1 MNNSESLYHP
11 QCLVSIIVPIR
22 NEADYIERCLNAIV
36 AQDHPLLEC
45 WVVDGMST
53 DATRQLLAPYLQK
66 YSWIHCLD
74 NPEQTAP
81 YAMNY
86 GLAEVTGEVIIRVDG
101 HCEIAPDYVSQCLR
115 LLDETVADCVGGPLV
130 SQGDT
135 HRAQAIALAMS
146 SPFGVGNARF
156 RYSQTPGW
164 VDTLAFGAY
173 RKAVFETVGHFN
185 PELTRNQDDEFNYRL
200 RSAGC
205 KIYLSPDIQAIYY
218 TRGSYRKLWKQYQ
231 GYGLW
236 KIRVMQQYPGSTQWR
251 HLVPAAFVAGLS
263 LGLLGSGSR
272 RGRQLS
278 ALIILPYSLLALLM
292 GVRRCRSA
300 TTVAKPWSYLPEM
313 LLSFPI
319 LHLAY
324 GVGFWRGLFKAVQSG
339 SGLAYAKAALKKPR

>member
-1 MNNSESLYHP
+1 MNNSQSLYDP

-22 NEADYIERCLNAIV
+22 NEADYIERCLDAIV
-36 AQDHPLLEC
+36 AQDHPTLEC
-45 WVVDGMST
+45 WVIDGMST
-53 DATRQLLAPYLQK
+53 DATRDLLTPYLQK
-66 YSWIHCLD
+66 YAWIRCLD

-101 HCEIAPDYVSQCLR
+101 HCEIASDYVSNCLR
-115 LLDETVADCVGGPLV
+115 LLDETGADCVGGPLV

-135 HRAQAIALAMS
+135 RRAQAIALAMS

-173 RKAVFETVGHFN
+173 RKAVFDTVGHFN
-185 PELTRNQDDEFNYRL
+185 SELTRNQDDEFNYRL

-205 KIYLSPDIQAIYY
+205 KIYLSPDIQAVYY
-218 TRGSYRKLWKQYQ
+218 TRGSFHKLWKQYQ

-251 HLVPAAFVAGLS
+251 HLVPAGFVAGLS
-263 LGLLGSGSR
+263 LGLLGAGTR
-272 RGRQLS
+272 RGRQGL
-278 ALIILPYSLLALLM
+278 ALILGPYSLLALVM
-292 GVRRCRSA
+292 GIRRCRSA
-300 TTVAKPWSYLPEM
+300 TTVARPWIYLPEM
-313 LLSFPI
+313 LMSFPL

-324 GVGFWRGLFKAVQSG
+324 GVGFWRGIITALST
-339 SGLAYAKAALKKPR
+339 LAGRVNSKKSP

>member
-1 MNNSESLYHP
+1 MNNSEILYHP
-11 QCLVSIIVPIR
+11 QTLVSIIVPIR
-22 NEADYIERCLNAIV
+22 NEADYIERCLNALI
-36 AQDHPLLEC
+36 AQDHAALEC

-66 YSWIHCLD
+66 YPWMHCVD

-86 GLAEVTGEVIIRVDG
+86 GLEKVTGEVIIRVDG
-101 HCEIAPDYVSQCLR
+101 HCEIAPDYVSSCLR
-115 LLDETVADCVGGPLV
+115 VLNETGADCVGGPLV

-135 HRAQAIALAMS
+135 RRAQAIALAMS

-173 RKAVFETVGHFN
+173 RKAVFDTVGHFN

-205 KIYLSPDIQAIYY
+205 KIYLSPDIRAVYY
-218 TRGSYRKLWKQYQ
+218 TRGSFRKLWKQYQ
-231 GYGLW
+231 DYGLW

-263 LGLLGSGSR
+263 LGLLGSATR
-272 RGRQLS
+272 RGRQLL
-278 ALIILPYSLLALLM
+278 ALIVIPYSLLALVM
-292 GVRRCRSA
+292 GARRCRQAAALGSSQSSG
-300 TTVAKPWSYLPEM
+300 PWAYFPE
-313 LLSFPI
+313 LLASFPV
-319 LHLAY
+319 LHMAY
-324 GVGFWRGLFKAVQSG
+324 GIGFWRGILQVIRAG
-339 SGLAYAKAALKKPR
+339 KKTVDNDA